1 MHRVIDRPRSRC
13 KNRLE
18 LKVVVWKILVDA
30 NRWILHLYGG
40 GNVKLIVR
48 GGSSVACGGGRARHN
63 RRFTLI
69 NTPPFLLSL
78 TRSAFLSFPLTRLLT
93 FYLVPSRHLFL
104 SFTLLR
110 CVREITRIARR
121 APVINRLYVL
131 KYPRNSISIIYTHRD
146 YPLTIRRPLIEQS
159 RVIRCELP
167 VLRTLHIVIF
177 LCQRETMLI
186 RMLKPSCEYGLVFR
200 R

>member
-1 MHRVIDRPRSRC
+1 M
-13 KNRLE
+13 
-18 LKVVVWKILVDA
+18 
-30 NRWILHLYGG
+30 YGG

-78 TRSAFLSFPLTRLLT
+78 TRSAFLSFPLSRLLT